1 MQWQYVQLLASQD
14 LFITMT
20 ANPNWEDVKEHLEQS
35 GNLTANDRA
44 DLLCRVFKMKLEG
57 ILADI

>member
-1 MQWQYVQLLASQD
+1 
-14 LFITMT
+14 MT

-57 ILADI
+57 ILADIWDGTFFGETKVGTLFY